1 MGKIFDAL
9 FPMIANYRANS
20 IVRKKIHPKD
30 DDGNDIEPEGIL
42 SYVENSDR
50 LDLKILKEQYDETF
64 KAKEKIEDK
73 AKTNII
79 GVSISIT
86 LIMGASGMLS
96 ELNNKYPFPVF
107 SWATFALIVVSIA
120 YMLIAG
126 ILVIRLLTN
135 ENEVYV
141 VSLNSIAS
149 SGETLRNDYDKRIS
163 QNRNKNIIRNNYL
176 FTSYECIRNSLVCLF
191 AILVL
196 TITPISFQNEQGN
209 DHLLCSS
216 QPYSFMYSS
225 VAVDYIQEN
234 NVQDIVEDTIFKVIK
249 DVELDDAAQT
259 FGIVEERNNLF
270 VKFNVT
276 DNSIEILLIEP
287 YIDIF

>member
-1 MGKIFDAL
+1 MGKIFDVT
-9 FPMIANYRANS
+9 FPMIANYRDNS

-30 DDGNDIEPEGIL
+30 ENGNTVEPDGIL
-42 SYVENSDR
+42 HYVENSDK
-50 LDLKILKEQYDETF
+50 LDLKTLKEQYDETF
-64 KAKEKIEDK
+64 RVKEKIEDK

-96 ELNNKYPFPVF
+96 ELNNKYPLPIFL
-107 SWATFALIVVSIA
+107 WATFALIVVSIA

-176 FTSYECIRNSLVCLF
+176 FTSYECIRNSLICLF
-191 AILVL
+191 VIMVL
-196 TITPISFQNEQGN
+196 TITPISFQNEQGS
-209 DHLLCSS
+209 DCLLCSS
-216 QPYSFMYSS
+216 EPYSFLYSS
-225 VAVDYIQEN
+225 VAVDYIQKS
-234 NVQDIVEDTIFKVIK
+234 NVQGVVESTVYKAIK
-249 DVELDDAAQT
+249 DVEADGSVQT
-259 FGIVEERNNLF
+259 FGIVEESSNLF
-270 VKFNVT
+270 IKFNVSG
-276 DNSIEILLIEP
+276 DSIEILLIEP